1 MALFADFGGNNYTYW
16 DFKINFGFAPLELDF
31 TSPNCLISQYSR
43 LCSTFFNLEHV
54 FSVRNTSTW
63 WPRKR
68 KRSKSFLGV
77 HVRKERSD
85 QSSFTVWVSGD
96 RISFEIPS
104 LKTQTVL
111 DNSDIWPEK
120 VPLVKIIGKLET
132 MKDKH
137 NVLMTCYD
145 W

>member
-1 MALFADFGGNNYTYW
+1 MTDWRPEIIKFVMYPTMYPTL
-16 DFKINFGFAPLELDF
+16 APCVQTRRTIRSIRSRHSTHF
-31 TSPNCLISQYSR
+31 CHSTQYSR

-54 FSVRNTSTW
+54 CSVINTSTW

-77 HVRKERSD
+77 HVQKERS
-85 QSSFTVWVSGD
+85 V
-96 RISFEIPS
+96 
-104 LKTQTVL
+104 KTNRFVPIIRWL
-111 DNSDIWPEK
+111 RYMGHIIWPGK
-120 VPLVKIIGKLET
+120 VPLVKIIGKLDT

-137 NVLMTCYD
+137 NVLMTCFD